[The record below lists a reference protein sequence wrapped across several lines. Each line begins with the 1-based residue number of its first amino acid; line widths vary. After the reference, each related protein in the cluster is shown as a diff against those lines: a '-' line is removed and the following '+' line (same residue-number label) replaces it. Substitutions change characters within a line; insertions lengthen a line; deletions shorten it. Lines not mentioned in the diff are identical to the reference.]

1 MTWHLVYTKV
11 GVSYI
16 AHMNDDELEV
26 DSLIFFQMLPA

>member
-16 AHMNDDELEV
+16 DHMNDDELEV